1 MRDIIVIGAGVVGCS
16 IARELSK
23 YNLDVLVVEKNSD
36 VSEGISK
43 GNSGSMRDIIVIG
56 AGVVGCSIARELSK
70 YNLDV
75 LVVEKNSDVSEGIS
89 KGNSGIVHAGYNE
102 KIGTLKA
109 KLNIEGNKI
118 FDDLSRDLQFPFKR
132 NGAFIL
138 AFSDEEMKTLESL
151 KENGEKLGVEGLE
164 ILTREEALN
173 IEPNL
178 NKEIVGVLNVKT
190 SGIVSP
196 YEMTIALA
204 ENAAENGVEFKL
216 NSKVTNIEKI
226 SEGYKVTLNNKEVVN
241 GKLIINASGLE
252 GAFLNNLVSM
262 SKREINPVKGEYCL
276 FDKVAGAMI
285 NKTLFQVPNKLSKGV
300 LVTPTAEGNLLVGP
314 NAVEG
319 KTLETSR
326 EGIDEILYKSK
337 KSLEELPVAR
347 ILNTFSGI
355 RPKTKEGD
363 FIIEEVEDAKNFI
376 NVIGIDSPGLTAAPA
391 IGVYVVNM
399 IKERLDLV
407 EKKNFK
413 KTREDAKNF
422 INVIGIDSP
431 GLTAAPAIGVYV
443 VNMIKERLDLVEKKN
458 FKKTREKIVRFVELS
473 LEEKNKLIKEKPAY
487 GHMVCKCEFVTEG
500 EIVEAIHRPIKAL
513 TVDAIK
519 RRTRASMGGCQGIG
533 CTLPISKILSR
544 ELGIDISDI
553 NKNSEG
559 SPVIGFKED

>member
-1 MRDIIVIGAGVVGCS
+1 MRDIILIGAGVVGCS

-36 VSEGISK
+36 VSEG
-43 GNSGSMRDIIVIG
+43 V
-56 AGVVGCSIARELSK
+56 
-70 YNLDV
+70 
-75 LVVEKNSDVSEGIS
+75 S

-109 KLNIEGNKI
+109 KLNIEGNKM

-138 AFSDEEMKTLESL
+138 AFSDKDMKTLESL
-151 KENGEKLGVEGLE
+151 KEKGEKLGIEGLE

-216 NSKVTNIEKI
+216 NSKVTSIEKI
-226 SEGYKVTLNNKEVVN
+226 SEGYKVTLNNKEIVN

-285 NKTLFQVPNKLSKGV
+285 NKTLFQVPSKLSKGV

-326 EGIDEILYKSK
+326 EGIDEILDKSK
-337 KSLEELPVAR
+337 KSVEELPLAR

-355 RPKTKEGD
+355 RPKTKGGD

-413 KTREDAKNF
+413 KTRE
-422 INVIGIDSP
+422 
-431 GLTAAPAIGVYV
+431 
-443 VNMIKERLDLVEKKN
+443 
-458 FKKTREKIVRFVELS
+458 KIVRFAELS
-473 LEEKNKLIKEKPAY
+473 LEEKNRLIKEKPAY

-500 EIVEAIHRPIKAL
+500 EIVEAIHRPIPAL

>member
-1 MRDIIVIGAGVVGCS
+1 
-16 IARELSK
+16 
-23 YNLDVLVVEKNSD
+23 
-36 VSEGISK
+36 
-43 GNSGSMRDIIVIG
+43 MRDIIVIG

-226 SEGYKVTLNNKEVVN
+226 SEGYKVTLNNKELVS

-262 SKREINPVKGEYCL
+262 SKRKINPVKGEYCL

-326 EGIDEILYKSK
+326 EGIDEILDKSK

-413 KTREDAKNF
+413 KTRE
-422 INVIGIDSP
+422 
-431 GLTAAPAIGVYV
+431 
-443 VNMIKERLDLVEKKN
+443 
-458 FKKTREKIVRFVELS
+458 KIVRFAELS
-473 LEEKNKLIKEKPAY
+473 LKEKNKLIKEKPAY

-544 ELGIDISDI
+544 ELGIDINDI

>member
-1 MRDIIVIGAGVVGCS
+1 
-16 IARELSK
+16 
-23 YNLDVLVVEKNSD
+23 
-36 VSEGISK
+36 
-43 GNSGSMRDIIVIG
+43 MRDIIVIG

-216 NSKVTNIEKI
+216 NSKVTSIEKI
-226 SEGYKVTLNNKEVVN
+226 SEGYKVTLNNKEIVN

-326 EGIDEILYKSK
+326 EGIDEILDKSK

-355 RPKTKEGD
+355 RPKTKGGD

-413 KTREDAKNF
+413 KTRE
-422 INVIGIDSP
+422 
-431 GLTAAPAIGVYV
+431 
-443 VNMIKERLDLVEKKN
+443 
-458 FKKTREKIVRFVELS
+458 KIVRFAELS
-473 LEEKNKLIKEKPAY
+473 LEEKNRLIKEKPAY

-500 EIVEAIHRPIKAL
+500 EIVEAIHRPIPAL

>member
-1 MRDIIVIGAGVVGCS
+1 
-16 IARELSK
+16 
-23 YNLDVLVVEKNSD
+23 
-36 VSEGISK
+36 
-43 GNSGSMRDIIVIG
+43 MRDIIVIG

-204 ENAAENGVEFKL
+204 ENAAENRVEFKL
-216 NSKVTNIEKI
+216 NSKVTSIEKI
-226 SEGYKVTLNNKEVVN
+226 SEGYKVTLNNKELVS
-241 GKLIINASGLE
+241 GKIIINASGLE

-326 EGIDEILYKSK
+326 EGIDEILDKSK

-355 RPKTKEGD
+355 RPKTKGGD

-413 KTREDAKNF
+413 KTRE
-422 INVIGIDSP
+422 
-431 GLTAAPAIGVYV
+431 
-443 VNMIKERLDLVEKKN
+443 
-458 FKKTREKIVRFVELS
+458 KIVRFAELS

-487 GHMVCKCEFVTEG
+487 GHMVCKCEFITEG

>member
-36 VSEGISK
+36 VSEG
-43 GNSGSMRDIIVIG
+43 V
-56 AGVVGCSIARELSK
+56 
-70 YNLDV
+70 
-75 LVVEKNSDVSEGIS
+75 S

-138 AFSDEEMKTLESL
+138 AFKDEEMKTLESL

-226 SEGYKVTLNNKEVVN
+226 SEGYKVTLNNKELVS

-326 EGIDEILYKSK
+326 EGIDEILDKSK

-355 RPKTKEGD
+355 RPKTKGGD

-413 KTREDAKNF
+413 KTRE
-422 INVIGIDSP
+422 
-431 GLTAAPAIGVYV
+431 
-443 VNMIKERLDLVEKKN
+443 
-458 FKKTREKIVRFVELS
+458 KIVRFAELS

-487 GHMVCKCEFVTEG
+487 GHMVCKCEFATEG

>member
-1 MRDIIVIGAGVVGCS
+1 
-16 IARELSK
+16 
-23 YNLDVLVVEKNSD
+23 
-36 VSEGISK
+36 
-43 GNSGSMRDIIVIG
+43 MRDIIVIG

-138 AFSDEEMKTLESL
+138 AFSDEDMNILESL

-226 SEGYKVTLNNKEVVN
+226 SEGYKVTLNNREVVN
-241 GKLIINASGLE
+241 GKIIINASGLE

-326 EGIDEILYKSK
+326 EGIDEILDKSK
-337 KSLEELPVAR
+337 TSLEELPVAR

-413 KTREDAKNF
+413 KTRE
-422 INVIGIDSP
+422 
-431 GLTAAPAIGVYV
+431 
-443 VNMIKERLDLVEKKN
+443 
-458 FKKTREKIVRFVELS
+458 KIVRFAELS

-487 GHMVCKCEFVTEG
+487 GHMVCKCEFITEG

>member
-23 YNLDVLVVEKNSD
+23 YNLD
-36 VSEGISK
+36 
-43 GNSGSMRDIIVIG
+43 
-56 AGVVGCSIARELSK
+56 A
-70 YNLDV
+70 

-138 AFSDEEMKTLESL
+138 AFSDEDMNILESL

-226 SEGYKVTLNNKEVVN
+226 SEGYKVTLNNREVVN
-241 GKLIINASGLE
+241 GKIIINASGLE

-326 EGIDEILYKSK
+326 EGIDEILDKSK
-337 KSLEELPVAR
+337 TSLEELPVAR

-413 KTREDAKNF
+413 KTRE
-422 INVIGIDSP
+422 
-431 GLTAAPAIGVYV
+431 
-443 VNMIKERLDLVEKKN
+443 
-458 FKKTREKIVRFVELS
+458 KIVRFAELS

-519 RRTRASMGGCQGIG
+519 RRTRASMGGCQGVG

-559 SPVIGFKED
+559 SPVIGFKEMIFNY

>member
-1 MRDIIVIGAGVVGCS
+1 
-16 IARELSK
+16 
-23 YNLDVLVVEKNSD
+23 
-36 VSEGISK
+36 
-43 GNSGSMRDIIVIG
+43 MRDIIVIG

-109 KLNIEGNKI
+109 KLNIEGNKS

-138 AFSDEEMKTLESL
+138 AFKDEEMKTLESL

-178 NKEIVGVLNVKT
+178 NKDIVGVLNVKT

-226 SEGYKVTLNNKEVVN
+226 SEEYKVTLNNKEVVS
-241 GKLIINASGLE
+241 GKIIINASGLE

-262 SKREINPVKGEYCL
+262 TKREINPVKGEYCL
-276 FDKVAGAMI
+276 FDKVAGSMI

-326 EGIDEILYKSK
+326 EGIDEILDKSK
-337 KSLEELPVAR
+337 KSIEELPVAR

-399 IKERLDLV
+399 IKE
-407 EKKNFK
+407 K
-413 KTREDAKNF
+413 
-422 INVIGIDSP
+422 
-431 GLTAAPAIGVYV
+431 
-443 VNMIKERLDLVEKKN
+443 LDLVEKKN
-458 FKKTREKIVRFVELS
+458 FKKTREKIVRFAELS
-473 LEEKNKLIKEKPAY
+473 LEEKNKLIKENPAY

-519 RRTRASMGGCQGIG
+519 RRTRASMGGCQGVG

>member
-1 MRDIIVIGAGVVGCS
+1 
-16 IARELSK
+16 
-23 YNLDVLVVEKNSD
+23 
-36 VSEGISK
+36 
-43 GNSGSMRDIIVIG
+43 MRDIIVIG

-226 SEGYKVTLNNKEVVN
+226 SEGYKVTLNNKELVS
-241 GKLIINASGLE
+241 GKIIINASGLE

-285 NKTLFQVPNKLSKGV
+285 NKTLFQVPSKLSKGV

-326 EGIDEILYKSK
+326 EGIDEILDKSK
-337 KSLEELPVAR
+337 KSLEELPLAR

-355 RPKTKEGD
+355 RPKTNHGD

-399 IKERLDLV
+399 IKERL
-407 EKKNFK
+407 
-413 KTREDAKNF
+413 A
-422 INVIGIDSP
+422 
-431 GLTAAPAIGVYV
+431 
-443 VNMIKERLDLVEKKN
+443 LVEKKN
-458 FKKTREKIVRFVELS
+458 FKKTREKIVRFAELS

-519 RRTRASMGGCQGIG
+519 KRTRASMGGCQGIG

>member
-1 MRDIIVIGAGVVGCS
+1 
-16 IARELSK
+16 
-23 YNLDVLVVEKNSD
+23 
-36 VSEGISK
+36 
-43 GNSGSMRDIIVIG
+43 MRDIIVIG

-138 AFSDEEMKTLESL
+138 AFKDEEMKTLESL

-204 ENAAENGVEFKL
+204 ESAAENGVEFKL

-226 SEGYKVTLNNKEVVN
+226 SEGYKVTLNNKEVVS
-241 GKLIINASGLE
+241 GKIIINASGLE
-252 GAFLNNLVSM
+252 GAFLNNLISM
-262 SKREINPVKGEYCL
+262 TKREINPVKGEYCL

-319 KTLETSR
+319 RTLETSR
-326 EGIDEILYKSK
+326 EGIDEILDKSK

-363 FIIEEVEDAKNFI
+363 FIIEEVADAKNFI

-399 IKERLDLV
+399 IKE
-407 EKKNFK
+407 K
-413 KTREDAKNF
+413 
-422 INVIGIDSP
+422 
-431 GLTAAPAIGVYV
+431 
-443 VNMIKERLDLVEKKN
+443 LDLVEKKN
-458 FKKTREKIVRFVELS
+458 FKKTREKIVRFAELS

-513 TVDAIK
+513 TVDAVK
-519 RRTRASMGGCQGIG
+519 RRTRASMGGCQGVG

>member
-1 MRDIIVIGAGVVGCS
+1 
-16 IARELSK
+16 
-23 YNLDVLVVEKNSD
+23 
-36 VSEGISK
+36 
-43 GNSGSMRDIIVIG
+43 MRDIIVIG

-138 AFSDEEMKTLESL
+138 AFSDEDMNILESL

-226 SEGYKVTLNNKEVVN
+226 SEGYKVTLNNKELVS

-326 EGIDEILYKSK
+326 EGIDEILDKSK

-413 KTREDAKNF
+413 R
-422 INVIGIDSP
+422 
-431 GLTAAPAIGVYV
+431 
-443 VNMIKERLDLVEKKN
+443 
-458 FKKTREKIVRFVELS
+458 TREKIVRFAELS
-473 LEEKNKLIKEKPAY
+473 LKEKNKLIKEKPAY

-519 RRTRASMGGCQGIG
+519 RRTRASMGGCQGVG

>member
-36 VSEGISK
+36 VSEG
-43 GNSGSMRDIIVIG
+43 V
-56 AGVVGCSIARELSK
+56 
-70 YNLDV
+70 
-75 LVVEKNSDVSEGIS
+75 S

-178 NKEIVGVLNVKT
+178 NKKIVGVLNVKT

-226 SEGYKVTLNNKEVVN
+226 SEGYKVTLNNKELVS

-326 EGIDEILYKSK
+326 EGIDEILDKSK
-337 KSLEELPVAR
+337 KAVEELPVAR

-355 RPKTKEGD
+355 RPKTKGGD

-399 IKERLDLV
+399 IKERL
-407 EKKNFK
+407 
-413 KTREDAKNF
+413 A
-422 INVIGIDSP
+422 
-431 GLTAAPAIGVYV
+431 
-443 VNMIKERLDLVEKKN
+443 LVEKKN
-458 FKKTREKIVRFVELS
+458 FKKTREKIVRFAELS

-487 GHMVCKCEFVTEG
+487 GHMICKCEFVTEG

>member
-1 MRDIIVIGAGVVGCS
+1 
-16 IARELSK
+16 
-23 YNLDVLVVEKNSD
+23 
-36 VSEGISK
+36 
-43 GNSGSMRDIIVIG
+43 MRDIIVIG

-138 AFSDEEMKTLESL
+138 AFSDEDMNILESL

-226 SEGYKVTLNNKEVVN
+226 SEGYKVTLNNKELVS

-262 SKREINPVKGEYCL
+262 TKREINPVKGEYCL

-326 EGIDEILYKSK
+326 EGIDEILDKSK

-413 KTREDAKNF
+413 KTRE
-422 INVIGIDSP
+422 
-431 GLTAAPAIGVYV
+431 
-443 VNMIKERLDLVEKKN
+443 
-458 FKKTREKIVRFVELS
+458 KIVRFAELS

-544 ELGIDISDI
+544 ELGIDINDI

>member
-1 MRDIIVIGAGVVGCS
+1 
-16 IARELSK
+16 
-23 YNLDVLVVEKNSD
+23 
-36 VSEGISK
+36 
-43 GNSGSMRDIIVIG
+43 
-56 AGVVGCSIARELSK
+56 
-70 YNLDV
+70 
-75 LVVEKNSDVSEGIS
+75 
-89 KGNSGIVHAGYNE
+89 
-102 KIGTLKA
+102 
-109 KLNIEGNKI
+109 
-118 FDDLSRDLQFPFKR
+118 
-132 NGAFIL
+132 
-138 AFSDEEMKTLESL
+138 
-151 KENGEKLGVEGLE
+151 
-164 ILTREEALN
+164 
-173 IEPNL
+173 
-178 NKEIVGVLNVKT
+178 
-190 SGIVSP
+190 
-196 YEMTIALA
+196 MTIALA

-216 NSKVTNIEKI
+216 NSKVTSIEKI
-226 SEGYKVTLNNKEVVN
+226 SEGYKVTLNNKELVS
-241 GKLIINASGLE
+241 GKIIINASGLE

-326 EGIDEILYKSK
+326 EGIDEILDKSK

-355 RPKTKEGD
+355 RPKTKGGD

-413 KTREDAKNF
+413 KTRE
-422 INVIGIDSP
+422 
-431 GLTAAPAIGVYV
+431 
-443 VNMIKERLDLVEKKN
+443 
-458 FKKTREKIVRFVELS
+458 KIVRFAELS
-473 LEEKNKLIKEKPAY
+473 LKEKNKLIKEKPAY
-487 GHMVCKCEFVTEG
+487 GHMVCKCEFITEG

>member
-1 MRDIIVIGAGVVGCS
+1 
-16 IARELSK
+16 
-23 YNLDVLVVEKNSD
+23 
-36 VSEGISK
+36 
-43 GNSGSMRDIIVIG
+43 MRDIIVIG

-216 NSKVTNIEKI
+216 NSKVTSIEKI
-226 SEGYKVTLNNKEVVN
+226 SEGYKVILNNKEIVN

-285 NKTLFQVPNKLSKGV
+285 NKTLFQVPSKLSKGV

-326 EGIDEILYKSK
+326 EGIDEILDKSK
-337 KSLEELPVAR
+337 KSVEELPVAR

-355 RPKTKEGD
+355 RPKTKGGD

-413 KTREDAKNF
+413 KTRE
-422 INVIGIDSP
+422 
-431 GLTAAPAIGVYV
+431 
-443 VNMIKERLDLVEKKN
+443 
-458 FKKTREKIVRFVELS
+458 KIVRFAELS

>member
-1 MRDIIVIGAGVVGCS
+1 
-16 IARELSK
+16 
-23 YNLDVLVVEKNSD
+23 
-36 VSEGISK
+36 
-43 GNSGSMRDIIVIG
+43 MRDIIVIG

-109 KLNIEGNKI
+109 KLNIEGNKS

-138 AFSDEEMKTLESL
+138 AFKDEEMKTLESL

-173 IEPNL
+173 IESNL

-226 SEGYKVTLNNKEVVN
+226 SEGYKVTLNNKELVS
-241 GKLIINASGLE
+241 GKIIINASGLE

-262 SKREINPVKGEYCL
+262 TKREINPVKGEYCL

-285 NKTLFQVPNKLSKGV
+285 NKTLFQVPSKLSKGV

-326 EGIDEILYKSK
+326 EGIDEILDKSK

-355 RPKTKEGD
+355 RPKIKGGD

-413 KTREDAKNF
+413 KTRE
-422 INVIGIDSP
+422 
-431 GLTAAPAIGVYV
+431 
-443 VNMIKERLDLVEKKN
+443 
-458 FKKTREKIVRFVELS
+458 KIVRFAELS

-519 RRTRASMGGCQGIG
+519 RRTRASMGGCQGVG

-553 NKNSEG
+553 NKNIEG

>member
-23 YNLDVLVVEKNSD
+23 YNLDALVVEKNSD
-36 VSEGISK
+36 VSEG
-43 GNSGSMRDIIVIG
+43 V
-56 AGVVGCSIARELSK
+56 
-70 YNLDV
+70 
-75 LVVEKNSDVSEGIS
+75 S

-109 KLNIEGNKI
+109 KLNIEGNKM

-138 AFSDEEMKTLESL
+138 AFSDKDMKTLESL
-151 KENGEKLGVEGLE
+151 KEKGEKLGVEGLE
-164 ILTREEALN
+164 ILTRKEALN

-241 GKLIINASGLE
+241 GKLIINSSGLE

-285 NKTLFQVPNKLSKGV
+285 NKTLFQVPSKLSKGV

-326 EGIDEILYKSK
+326 EGIDEILDKSK
-337 KSLEELPVAR
+337 KSVEELPLAR

-355 RPKTKEGD
+355 RPKTNHGD

-399 IKERLDLV
+399 IKDKLDL
-407 EKKNFK
+407 
-413 KTREDAKNF
+413 
-422 INVIGIDSP
+422 I
-431 GLTAAPAIGVYV
+431 
-443 VNMIKERLDLVEKKN
+443 EKKN
-458 FKKTREKIVRFVELS
+458 FKKTREKIARFAELS
-473 LEEKNKLIKEKPAY
+473 LEEKNRLIKEKPAY

-500 EIVEAIHRPIKAL
+500 EIVEAIHRPIPAL

>member
-1 MRDIIVIGAGVVGCS
+1 
-16 IARELSK
+16 
-23 YNLDVLVVEKNSD
+23 
-36 VSEGISK
+36 
-43 GNSGSMRDIIVIG
+43 MRDIIVIG

-226 SEGYKVTLNNKEVVN
+226 SEGYKVTLNNKELVS

-326 EGIDEILYKSK
+326 EGIDEILDKSK

-355 RPKTKEGD
+355 RPKTKGGD

-413 KTREDAKNF
+413 KTRE
-422 INVIGIDSP
+422 
-431 GLTAAPAIGVYV
+431 
-443 VNMIKERLDLVEKKN
+443 
-458 FKKTREKIVRFVELS
+458 KIVRFAELS

-487 GHMVCKCEFVTEG
+487 GHMVCKCEFITEG

>member
-1 MRDIIVIGAGVVGCS
+1 
-16 IARELSK
+16 
-23 YNLDVLVVEKNSD
+23 
-36 VSEGISK
+36 
-43 GNSGSMRDIIVIG
+43 MRDIIVIG

-216 NSKVTNIEKI
+216 NSKVTSIEKI
-226 SEGYKVTLNNKEVVN
+226 SEGYKVTLNNKEIVN
-241 GKLIINASGLE
+241 GKIIINASGLE

-285 NKTLFQVPNKLSKGV
+285 NKTLFQVPSKLSKGV
-300 LVTPTAEGNLLVGP
+300 LVTPTAEGNFLVGP

-326 EGIDEILYKSK
+326 EGIDEILDKSK

-355 RPKTKEGD
+355 RPKTKGGD

-413 KTREDAKNF
+413 KTRE
-422 INVIGIDSP
+422 
-431 GLTAAPAIGVYV
+431 
-443 VNMIKERLDLVEKKN
+443 
-458 FKKTREKIVRFVELS
+458 KIVRFAELS
-473 LEEKNKLIKEKPAY
+473 LEEKNRLIKEKPAY

>member
-1 MRDIIVIGAGVVGCS
+1 
-16 IARELSK
+16 
-23 YNLDVLVVEKNSD
+23 
-36 VSEGISK
+36 
-43 GNSGSMRDIIVIG
+43 MRDIIVIG

-216 NSKVTNIEKI
+216 NSKVTSIEKI
-226 SEGYKVTLNNKEVVN
+226 SEGYKVTLNNKELVS
-241 GKLIINASGLE
+241 GKIIINASGLE

-326 EGIDEILYKSK
+326 EGIDEILDKSK

-413 KTREDAKNF
+413 KTRE
-422 INVIGIDSP
+422 
-431 GLTAAPAIGVYV
+431 
-443 VNMIKERLDLVEKKN
+443 
-458 FKKTREKIVRFVELS
+458 KIVRFAELS

-519 RRTRASMGGCQGIG
+519 RRTRASMGGCQGVG

>member
-1 MRDIIVIGAGVVGCS
+1 
-16 IARELSK
+16 
-23 YNLDVLVVEKNSD
+23 
-36 VSEGISK
+36 
-43 GNSGSMRDIIVIG
+43 MRDIIVIG

-216 NSKVTNIEKI
+216 NSKVTNIEKT
-226 SEGYKVTLNNKEVVN
+226 SEGYKLTLNNKELVS
-241 GKLIINASGLE
+241 GKIIINASGLE

-326 EGIDEILYKSK
+326 EGIDEILDKSK

-355 RPKTKEGD
+355 RPKTNYGD

-413 KTREDAKNF
+413 KTRE
-422 INVIGIDSP
+422 
-431 GLTAAPAIGVYV
+431 
-443 VNMIKERLDLVEKKN
+443 
-458 FKKTREKIVRFVELS
+458 KIVRFAELS
-473 LEEKNKLIKEKPAY
+473 LEEKNRLIKEKPAY

-500 EIVEAIHRPIKAL
+500 EIVEAIHRTIKAL

>member
-36 VSEGISK
+36 VSEG
-43 GNSGSMRDIIVIG
+43 V
-56 AGVVGCSIARELSK
+56 
-70 YNLDV
+70 
-75 LVVEKNSDVSEGIS
+75 S

-178 NKEIVGVLNVKT
+178 NKKIVGVLNVKT

-226 SEGYKVTLNNKEVVN
+226 SEGYKVTLNNKELVS

-326 EGIDEILYKSK
+326 EGIDEILDKSK
-337 KSLEELPVAR
+337 KSVEELPVAR

-355 RPKTKEGD
+355 RPKTKGGD

-399 IKERLDLV
+399 IKERL
-407 EKKNFK
+407 
-413 KTREDAKNF
+413 A
-422 INVIGIDSP
+422 
-431 GLTAAPAIGVYV
+431 
-443 VNMIKERLDLVEKKN
+443 LVEKKN
-458 FKKTREKIVRFVELS
+458 FKKTREKIVRFAELS

-487 GHMVCKCEFVTEG
+487 GHMICKCEFVTEG

-559 SPVIGFKED
+559 SPAIGFKED

>member
-36 VSEGISK
+36 VSE
-43 GNSGSMRDIIVIG
+43 
-56 AGVVGCSIARELSK
+56 A
-70 YNLDV
+70 
-75 LVVEKNSDVSEGIS
+75 IS

-118 FDDLSRDLQFPFKR
+118 FDDLSRNLQFPFKR

-216 NSKVTNIEKI
+216 NSKVTSIEKI
-226 SEGYKVTLNNKEVVN
+226 SEGYKVNLNNKELVS
-241 GKLIINASGLE
+241 GKIIINASGLE

-285 NKTLFQVPNKLSKGV
+285 NKTLFQVPSKLSKGV

-326 EGIDEILYKSK
+326 EGIDEILDKSK

-391 IGVYVVNM
+391 IGIYVVNM
-399 IKERLDLV
+399 IKE
-407 EKKNFK
+407 K
-413 KTREDAKNF
+413 
-422 INVIGIDSP
+422 
-431 GLTAAPAIGVYV
+431 
-443 VNMIKERLDLVEKKN
+443 LDLVEKKN
-458 FKKTREKIVRFVELS
+458 FKKTREKIVRFAELS
-473 LEEKNKLIKEKPAY
+473 LEEKNKLIKKKPAY

-559 SPVIGFKED
+559 SPVIGFKEMIFNY

>member
-36 VSEGISK
+36 VSEG
-43 GNSGSMRDIIVIG
+43 V
-56 AGVVGCSIARELSK
+56 
-70 YNLDV
+70 
-75 LVVEKNSDVSEGIS
+75 S

-138 AFSDEEMKTLESL
+138 AFSDKDMKTLESL
-151 KENGEKLGVEGLE
+151 KEKGEKLGIEGLE

-216 NSKVTNIEKI
+216 NSKVTSIEKI
-226 SEGYKVTLNNKEVVN
+226 SEGYKVTLNNKEIVN

-326 EGIDEILYKSK
+326 EGIDEILDKSK
-337 KSLEELPVAR
+337 KSVEELPLAR

-355 RPKTKEGD
+355 RPKTKGGD

-399 IKERLDLV
+399 IKDKLDL
-407 EKKNFK
+407 
-413 KTREDAKNF
+413 
-422 INVIGIDSP
+422 I
-431 GLTAAPAIGVYV
+431 
-443 VNMIKERLDLVEKKN
+443 EKKN
-458 FKKTREKIVRFVELS
+458 FKKTREKIARFAELS
-473 LEEKNKLIKEKPAY
+473 LEEKNRLIKEKPAY

-500 EIVEAIHRPIKAL
+500 EIVEAIHRPIPAL

>member
-36 VSEGISK
+36 VSEG
-43 GNSGSMRDIIVIG
+43 V
-56 AGVVGCSIARELSK
+56 
-70 YNLDV
+70 
-75 LVVEKNSDVSEGIS
+75 S

-138 AFSDEEMKTLESL
+138 AFKDEEMKTLESL

-226 SEGYKVTLNNKEVVN
+226 SEGYKVTLNNKELVS

-285 NKTLFQVPNKLSKGV
+285 NKTLFQVPSKLSKGV

-314 NAVEG
+314 NSVEG

-326 EGIDEILYKSK
+326 EGIDEILDKSK

-413 KTREDAKNF
+413 KTRE
-422 INVIGIDSP
+422 
-431 GLTAAPAIGVYV
+431 
-443 VNMIKERLDLVEKKN
+443 
-458 FKKTREKIVRFVELS
+458 KIVRFAELS

-519 RRTRASMGGCQGIG
+519 RRTRASMGGCQGVG

-559 SPVIGFKED
+559 SPVVGFKED

>member
-1 MRDIIVIGAGVVGCS
+1 
-16 IARELSK
+16 
-23 YNLDVLVVEKNSD
+23 
-36 VSEGISK
+36 
-43 GNSGSMRDIIVIG
+43 MRDIIVIG

-226 SEGYKVTLNNKEVVN
+226 SEGYKVTLNNKELVS

-326 EGIDEILYKSK
+326 EGIDEILDKSK

-363 FIIEEVEDAKNFI
+363 FIIEEV
-376 NVIGIDSPGLTAAPA
+376 V
-391 IGVYVVNM
+391 
-399 IKERLDLV
+399 
-407 EKKNFK
+407 
-413 KTREDAKNF
+413 DAKNF

-458 FKKTREKIVRFVELS
+458 FKKTREKIARFAELS
-473 LEEKNKLIKEKPAY
+473 LEEKNRLIKEKPEY

-500 EIVEAIHRPIKAL
+500 EIVEAIHRTIPAL

>member
-1 MRDIIVIGAGVVGCS
+1 
-16 IARELSK
+16 
-23 YNLDVLVVEKNSD
+23 
-36 VSEGISK
+36 
-43 GNSGSMRDIIVIG
+43 MRDIIVIG

-138 AFSDEEMKTLESL
+138 AFSDEDMKTLEGL

-216 NSKVTNIEKI
+216 NSKVTSIEKI
-226 SEGYKVTLNNKEVVN
+226 SEGYKVTLNNKELVS
-241 GKLIINASGLE
+241 GKIIINASGLE

-326 EGIDEILYKSK
+326 EGIDEILDKSK

-355 RPKTKEGD
+355 RPKTKGGD

-413 KTREDAKNF
+413 KTRE
-422 INVIGIDSP
+422 
-431 GLTAAPAIGVYV
+431 
-443 VNMIKERLDLVEKKN
+443 
-458 FKKTREKIVRFVELS
+458 KIVRFAELS
-473 LEEKNKLIKEKPAY
+473 LEEKNRLIKEKPAY

-519 RRTRASMGGCQGIG
+519 RRTRASMGGCQGVG

>member
-1 MRDIIVIGAGVVGCS
+1 MRDII
-16 IARELSK
+16 L
-23 YNLDVLVVEKNSD
+23 
-36 VSEGISK
+36 
-43 GNSGSMRDIIVIG
+43 IG

-138 AFSDEEMKTLESL
+138 AFSDKDMKTLESL
-151 KENGEKLGVEGLE
+151 KEKGEKLGIEGLE

-216 NSKVTNIEKI
+216 NSKVTSIEKI
-226 SEGYKVTLNNKEVVN
+226 SEGYKVTLNNKEIVN

-285 NKTLFQVPNKLSKGV
+285 NKTLFQVPSKLSKGV

-326 EGIDEILYKSK
+326 EGIDEILDKSK
-337 KSLEELPVAR
+337 KSVEELPLAR

-355 RPKTKEGD
+355 RPKTKGGD

-413 KTREDAKNF
+413 KTRE
-422 INVIGIDSP
+422 
-431 GLTAAPAIGVYV
+431 
-443 VNMIKERLDLVEKKN
+443 
-458 FKKTREKIVRFVELS
+458 KIVRFAELS
-473 LEEKNKLIKEKPAY
+473 LEEKNRLIKEKPAY

>member
-1 MRDIIVIGAGVVGCS
+1 
-16 IARELSK
+16 
-23 YNLDVLVVEKNSD
+23 
-36 VSEGISK
+36 
-43 GNSGSMRDIIVIG
+43 MRDIIVIG

-226 SEGYKVTLNNKEVVN
+226 SEGYKVTLNNKELVS
-241 GKLIINASGLE
+241 GKIIINASGLE

-285 NKTLFQVPNKLSKGV
+285 NKTLFQVPSKLSKGV

-326 EGIDEILYKSK
+326 EGIDEILDKSK
-337 KSLEELPVAR
+337 KSVEELPLAR

-355 RPKTKEGD
+355 RPKTNHGD

-413 KTREDAKNF
+413 KTRE
-422 INVIGIDSP
+422 
-431 GLTAAPAIGVYV
+431 
-443 VNMIKERLDLVEKKN
+443 
-458 FKKTREKIVRFVELS
+458 KIVRFAELS
-473 LEEKNKLIKEKPAY
+473 LEEKNRLIKEKPAY

-519 RRTRASMGGCQGIG
+519 RRTRASMGGCQGVG

>member
-1 MRDIIVIGAGVVGCS
+1 
-16 IARELSK
+16 
-23 YNLDVLVVEKNSD
+23 
-36 VSEGISK
+36 
-43 GNSGSMRDIIVIG
+43 MRDIIVIG

-216 NSKVTNIEKI
+216 NSKVTSIEKI
-226 SEGYKVTLNNKEVVN
+226 SEGYKVTLNNKELVS
-241 GKLIINASGLE
+241 GKIIINASGLE

-262 SKREINPVKGEYCL
+262 TKREINPVKGEYCL

-326 EGIDEILYKSK
+326 EGIDEILDKSK

-413 KTREDAKNF
+413 KTRE
-422 INVIGIDSP
+422 
-431 GLTAAPAIGVYV
+431 
-443 VNMIKERLDLVEKKN
+443 
-458 FKKTREKIVRFVELS
+458 KIVRFAELS

-519 RRTRASMGGCQGIG
+519 RRTRASMGGCQGVG

>member
-1 MRDIIVIGAGVVGCS
+1 
-16 IARELSK
+16 
-23 YNLDVLVVEKNSD
+23 
-36 VSEGISK
+36 
-43 GNSGSMRDIIVIG
+43 MRDIIVIG

-138 AFSDEEMKTLESL
+138 AFSDEDMNILESL

-226 SEGYKVTLNNKEVVN
+226 SEGYKVTLNNKELVS

-262 SKREINPVKGEYCL
+262 TKREINPVKGEYCL

-326 EGIDEILYKSK
+326 EGIDEILDKSK

-413 KTREDAKNF
+413 KTRE
-422 INVIGIDSP
+422 
-431 GLTAAPAIGVYV
+431 
-443 VNMIKERLDLVEKKN
+443 
-458 FKKTREKIVRFVELS
+458 KIVRFAELS
-473 LEEKNKLIKEKPAY
+473 LKEKNKLIKEKPAY

-544 ELGIDISDI
+544 ELGIDINDI

>member
-36 VSEGISK
+36 VSEG
-43 GNSGSMRDIIVIG
+43 V
-56 AGVVGCSIARELSK
+56 
-70 YNLDV
+70 
-75 LVVEKNSDVSEGIS
+75 S

-226 SEGYKVTLNNKEVVN
+226 SEGYKVTLNNKEVVS
-241 GKLIINASGLE
+241 GKIIINASGLE

-326 EGIDEILYKSK
+326 EGIDEILDKSK

-355 RPKTKEGD
+355 RPKTKGGD

-413 KTREDAKNF
+413 KTRE
-422 INVIGIDSP
+422 
-431 GLTAAPAIGVYV
+431 
-443 VNMIKERLDLVEKKN
+443 
-458 FKKTREKIVRFVELS
+458 KIVRFAELS

>member
-1 MRDIIVIGAGVVGCS
+1 
-16 IARELSK
+16 
-23 YNLDVLVVEKNSD
+23 
-36 VSEGISK
+36 
-43 GNSGSMRDIIVIG
+43 MRDIIVIG

-226 SEGYKVTLNNKEVVN
+226 SEGYKVTLNNKELVS

-326 EGIDEILYKSK
+326 EGIDEILDKSK

-355 RPKTKEGD
+355 RPKTKGGD

-413 KTREDAKNF
+413 KTRE
-422 INVIGIDSP
+422 
-431 GLTAAPAIGVYV
+431 
-443 VNMIKERLDLVEKKN
+443 
-458 FKKTREKIVRFVELS
+458 KIVRFAELS

-559 SPVIGFKED
+559 SPVIGFKEMIFNY

>member
-1 MRDIIVIGAGVVGCS
+1 MRDII
-16 IARELSK
+16 L
-23 YNLDVLVVEKNSD
+23 
-36 VSEGISK
+36 
-43 GNSGSMRDIIVIG
+43 IG

-138 AFSDEEMKTLESL
+138 AFKDEEMKTLESL

-216 NSKVTNIEKI
+216 NSKVTSIEKI
-226 SEGYKVTLNNKEVVN
+226 SEGYKVTLNNKEVVS
-241 GKLIINASGLE
+241 GKIIINASGLE

-262 SKREINPVKGEYCL
+262 TKREINHVKGEYCL

-326 EGIDEILYKSK
+326 EGIDEILDKSK

-399 IKERLDLV
+399 IKE
-407 EKKNFK
+407 K
-413 KTREDAKNF
+413 
-422 INVIGIDSP
+422 
-431 GLTAAPAIGVYV
+431 
-443 VNMIKERLDLVEKKN
+443 LDLVEKKN
-458 FKKTREKIVRFVELS
+458 FKKTREKIVRFAELS

-519 RRTRASMGGCQGIG
+519 RRTRASMGGCQGVG

-559 SPVIGFKED
+559 SPVVGFKED

>member
-1 MRDIIVIGAGVVGCS
+1 
-16 IARELSK
+16 
-23 YNLDVLVVEKNSD
+23 
-36 VSEGISK
+36 
-43 GNSGSMRDIIVIG
+43 MRDIIVIG

-138 AFSDEEMKTLESL
+138 AFKDEEMKTLESL

-226 SEGYKVTLNNKEVVN
+226 SEGYKVTLNNKEVVS
-241 GKLIINASGLE
+241 GKIIINASGLE

-262 SKREINPVKGEYCL
+262 TKREINPVKGEYCL

-319 KTLETSR
+319 RTLETSR
-326 EGIDEILYKSK
+326 EGIDEILDKSK

-399 IKERLDLV
+399 IKE
-407 EKKNFK
+407 K
-413 KTREDAKNF
+413 
-422 INVIGIDSP
+422 
-431 GLTAAPAIGVYV
+431 
-443 VNMIKERLDLVEKKN
+443 LDLVEKKN
-458 FKKTREKIVRFVELS
+458 FKKTREKIVRFAELS
-473 LEEKNKLIKEKPAY
+473 LEEKNKLIKENPAY

-519 RRTRASMGGCQGIG
+519 RRTRASMGGCQGVG

>member
-1 MRDIIVIGAGVVGCS
+1 
-16 IARELSK
+16 
-23 YNLDVLVVEKNSD
+23 
-36 VSEGISK
+36 
-43 GNSGSMRDIIVIG
+43 MRDIIVIG

-216 NSKVTNIEKI
+216 NSKVTSIEKI
-226 SEGYKVTLNNKEVVN
+226 SEGYKVTLNNKELVS
-241 GKLIINASGLE
+241 GKIIINASGLE

-326 EGIDEILYKSK
+326 EGIDEILDKSK

-355 RPKTKEGD
+355 RPKTKGGD

-413 KTREDAKNF
+413 KTRE
-422 INVIGIDSP
+422 
-431 GLTAAPAIGVYV
+431 
-443 VNMIKERLDLVEKKN
+443 
-458 FKKTREKIVRFVELS
+458 KIVRFAELS

-487 GHMVCKCEFVTEG
+487 GHMVCKCEFITEG
-500 EIVEAIHRPIKAL
+500 EIVEDIHRPIKAL

-533 CTLPISKILSR
+533 CTLTISKILSR

>member
-1 MRDIIVIGAGVVGCS
+1 
-16 IARELSK
+16 
-23 YNLDVLVVEKNSD
+23 
-36 VSEGISK
+36 
-43 GNSGSMRDIIVIG
+43 MRDIIVIG

-226 SEGYKVTLNNKEVVN
+226 SEGYKVTLNNKELVS
-241 GKLIINASGLE
+241 GKIIINASGLE

-285 NKTLFQVPNKLSKGV
+285 NKTLFQVPSKLSKGV

-326 EGIDEILYKSK
+326 EGIDEILDKSK

-355 RPKTKEGD
+355 RPKTKGGD

-413 KTREDAKNF
+413 KTRE
-422 INVIGIDSP
+422 
-431 GLTAAPAIGVYV
+431 
-443 VNMIKERLDLVEKKN
+443 
-458 FKKTREKIVRFVELS
+458 KIVRFAELS

-559 SPVIGFKED
+559 SPVIGFKEMIFNY

>member
-1 MRDIIVIGAGVVGCS
+1 
-16 IARELSK
+16 
-23 YNLDVLVVEKNSD
+23 
-36 VSEGISK
+36 
-43 GNSGSMRDIIVIG
+43 MRDIIVIG

-226 SEGYKVTLNNKEVVN
+226 SEGYKVTLNNKELVS
-241 GKLIINASGLE
+241 GKIIINASGLE
-252 GAFLNNLVSM
+252 GTFLNNLVSM

-285 NKTLFQVPNKLSKGV
+285 NKTLFQVPSKLSKGV

-326 EGIDEILYKSK
+326 EGIDEILDKSK

-355 RPKTKEGD
+355 RPKTKGGD

-413 KTREDAKNF
+413 KTRE
-422 INVIGIDSP
+422 
-431 GLTAAPAIGVYV
+431 
-443 VNMIKERLDLVEKKN
+443 
-458 FKKTREKIVRFVELS
+458 KIVRFAELS
-473 LEEKNKLIKEKPAY
+473 LEEKNRLIKEKPAY

>member
-1 MRDIIVIGAGVVGCS
+1 
-16 IARELSK
+16 
-23 YNLDVLVVEKNSD
+23 
-36 VSEGISK
+36 
-43 GNSGSMRDIIVIG
+43 MRDIIVIG

-109 KLNIEGNKI
+109 KLNIEGNKS

-226 SEGYKVTLNNKEVVN
+226 SEGYKVTLNNKEVVS
-241 GKLIINASGLE
+241 GKIIINASGLE

-262 SKREINPVKGEYCL
+262 TKREINPVKGEYCL
-276 FDKVAGAMI
+276 FDKVAGSMI

-319 KTLETSR
+319 RTLETSR
-326 EGIDEILYKSK
+326 EGIDEILDKSK

-363 FIIEEVEDAKNFI
+363 FIIEEVADAKNFI

-399 IKERLDLV
+399 IKE
-407 EKKNFK
+407 K
-413 KTREDAKNF
+413 
-422 INVIGIDSP
+422 
-431 GLTAAPAIGVYV
+431 
-443 VNMIKERLDLVEKKN
+443 LDLVEKKN
-458 FKKTREKIVRFVELS
+458 FKKTREKIVRFAELS

-519 RRTRASMGGCQGIG
+519 RRTRASMGGCQGVG

>member
-1 MRDIIVIGAGVVGCS
+1 
-16 IARELSK
+16 
-23 YNLDVLVVEKNSD
+23 
-36 VSEGISK
+36 
-43 GNSGSMRDIIVIG
+43 MRDIIVIG

-216 NSKVTNIEKI
+216 NSKVTSIEKI
-226 SEGYKVTLNNKEVVN
+226 SEGYKVTLNNKELVS

-285 NKTLFQVPNKLSKGV
+285 NKTLFQVPSKLSKGV

-326 EGIDEILYKSK
+326 EGIDEILDKSK

-399 IKERLDLV
+399 IKE
-407 EKKNFK
+407 K
-413 KTREDAKNF
+413 
-422 INVIGIDSP
+422 
-431 GLTAAPAIGVYV
+431 
-443 VNMIKERLDLVEKKN
+443 LDLVEKKN
-458 FKKTREKIVRFVELS
+458 FKKTREKIVRFAELS
-473 LEEKNKLIKEKPAY
+473 LEEKNRLIKEKPAY